1 MAQKEV
7 ALIPPSL
14 VKKTKQAHLIH
25 CLFSYNVLVLSYAHS
40 NDRMNAWNAKN

>member
-1 MAQKEV
+1 MAQKLI

-25 CLFSYNVLVLSYAHS
+25 YLFSYNVIVLNYAHS
-40 NDRMNAWNAKN
+40 SD